1 MRDDDDFDDSKTPEQ
16 PRQMRPLTDS
26 ELEYFKL
33 KYTGAAPVVGEF
45 EDREDTSPI
54 DLFDRA
60 PRPAARD
67 IVARLRQHPE
77 KVIPF
82 VGELAEWI
90 ALKMRE
96 RSSSEQ
102 SALSELRELLSK
114 PPNGTTKRLQEDV
127 RGHAEA
133 ISELTDRLD
142 AVERMAEKIGERVA
156 KIESTIEGVKG
167 FSWKVALSIVT
178 TVIASAA
185 AIIATLQA
193 KAERDGVMAERVLT
207 IQRDIV
213 ELKAA
218 RNEPASRP
226 ARRDYDYDTTP
237 RPAPLKKEP

>member
-1 MRDDDDFDDSKTPEQ
+1 MPDDFDDDAKTPEQ
-16 PRQMRPLTDS
+16 GRMRPLTDS
-26 ELEYFKL
+26 ELEFFKV
-33 KYTGAAPVVGEF
+33 KYTSGVPVIGEF
-45 EDREDTSPI
+45 DDREDTSPI

-67 IVARLRQHPE
+67 IVARLRQNPE

-82 VGELAEWI
+82 LGELAEWV

-102 SALSELRELLSK
+102 SALTELRELLSK
-114 PPNGTTKRLQEDV
+114 PPNGATKRLQEESV
-127 RGHAEA
+127 GHAEA
-133 ISELTDRLD
+133 IGELAERLD
-142 AVERMAEKIGERVA
+142 AVERLAEKIGDRVA

-185 AIIATLQA
+185 AVIATLQT

-207 IQRDIV
+207 IQRDII

-226 ARRDYDYDTTP
+226 PRRDYDYDIAP